1 MTTMEINNEMIYE
14 LLKDFKA
21 DVYKRLEQ
29 TEARIEMIHELLKE
43 FKTDIYQRFEQIDH
57 RLERIENQQ
66 TEDRKILMN
75 LWENREN
82 MKLSLTRS
90 LLTVTGII
98 SGAVAII
105 VSFITGKAIIF
116 SMKN

>member
-1 MTTMEINNEMIYE
+1 MTTMEISNRMIYE
-14 LLKDFKA
+14 LLKEFKA
-21 DVYKRLEQ
+21 DVYKRFDQ
-29 TEARIEMIHELLKE
+29 IDGQFA
-43 FKTDIYQRFEQIDH
+43 QVNGRFEQMESRFGQMDR
-57 RLERIENQQ
+57 RLDRIENQQ